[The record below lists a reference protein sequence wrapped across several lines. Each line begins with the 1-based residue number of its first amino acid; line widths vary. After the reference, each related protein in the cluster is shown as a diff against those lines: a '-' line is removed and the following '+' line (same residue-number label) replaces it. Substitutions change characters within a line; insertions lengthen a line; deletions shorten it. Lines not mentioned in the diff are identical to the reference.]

1 VLRGSVIFGG
11 KLVNVGKIL
20 AYQVGT
26 VEFEHV
32 FSVAG
37 GVAREV
43 EASGGH
49 GGVDND
55 YFCCA

>member
-1 VLRGSVIFGG
+1 LRGSVIFGG
-11 KLVNVGKIL
+11 KLVDGKIL
-20 AYQVGT
+20 ACQVGT